1 MPGCPPR
8 PHMYICTH
16 TDPAGPPCAL
26 PRPLPCPAAAWVA
39 SRLGM
44 APLRRPPP
52 LAAVFTRLLP
62 VSASFAASL
71 FLGNVAYLGLSG
83 DCLLL
88 LAGMLVCV

>member
-1 MPGCPPR
+1 
-8 PHMYICTH
+8 
-16 TDPAGPPCAL
+16 
-26 PRPLPCPAAAWVA
+26 
-39 SRLGM
+39 M

-88 LAGMLVCV
+88 LAGMLVCVGVSAAPRHLLCSAVHAHLRCQVHTARRCLT